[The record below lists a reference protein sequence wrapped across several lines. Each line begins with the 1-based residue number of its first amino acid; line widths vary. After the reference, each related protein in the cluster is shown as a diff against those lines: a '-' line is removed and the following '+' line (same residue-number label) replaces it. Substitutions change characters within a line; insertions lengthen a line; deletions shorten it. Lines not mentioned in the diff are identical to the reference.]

1 MIGIIAAMNPEYAL
15 FKTKENELFNGAKY
29 KIVKSGIG
37 PNAAA
42 DAALDLIKSGCDT
55 IIGWGFAGG
64 LSEKFKCGQ
73 LIITNRFATEDAHYH
88 SPTPLQQ
95 EFTKRLHSLN
105 PNEGVIFAADR
116 PILKAKEKQML
127 AEKFGSVAVDM
138 ESLGI
143 ISVTKQKAV
152 PYLSI
157 RVILDDSKTTLP
169 TWISHLLKENKSS
182 RRAILLSKQLFK
194 PGELYSLV
202 KLAFSYK
209 RAAKKLN
216 RISNLLAK

>member
-73 LIITNRFATEDAHYH
+73 LIIANRFATEEAHYH

-105 PNEGVIFAADR
+105 PNEGIIFATDR
-116 PILKAKEKQML
+116 PILKAKKSKYL
-127 AEKFGSVAVDM
+127 LRGSA
-138 ESLGI
+138 
-143 ISVTKQKAV
+143 Q
-152 PYLSI
+152 
-157 RVILDDSKTTLP
+157 
-169 TWISHLLKENKSS
+169 
-182 RRAILLSKQLFK
+182 
-194 PGELYSLV
+194 
-202 KLAFSYK
+202 
-209 RAAKKLN
+209 
-216 RISNLLAK
+216 

>member
-1 MIGIIAAMNPEYAL
+1 M
-15 FKTKENELFNGAKY
+15 
-29 KIVKSGIG
+29 
-37 PNAAA
+37 
-42 DAALDLIKSGCDT
+42 
-55 IIGWGFAGG
+55 
-64 LSEKFKCGQ
+64 SEKFKCGQ
-73 LIITNRFATEDAHYH
+73 LIIANRFATEDAHYH

-105 PNEGVIFAADR
+105 PNEGIIFATDR

-169 TWISHLLKENKSS
+169 TWISHLLKENKSN

-209 RAAKKLN
+209 GQQKN
-216 RISNLLAK
+216 

>member
-73 LIITNRFATEDAHYH
+73 LIIANRFATEDEHYY

-95 EFTKRLHSLN
+95 EFTKRLDSLN
-105 PNEGVIFAADR
+105 PNEGIIFTTDR

-127 AEKFGSVAVDM
+127 AKRFGSVAVDM

-194 PGELYSLV
+194 PGELYSLI
-202 KLAFSYK
+202 KLAFLYK

>member
-105 PNEGVIFAADR
+105 PNEGIIFATDR

-127 AEKFGSVAVDM
+127 ARYNCNYVCCMVYKKDI
-138 ESLGI
+138 LTLRYHKKNYTI
-143 ISVTKQKAV
+143 KIS
-152 PYLSI
+152 S
-157 RVILDDSKTTLP
+157 
-169 TWISHLLKENKSS
+169 
-182 RRAILLSKQLFK
+182 
-194 PGELYSLV
+194 
-202 KLAFSYK
+202 
-209 RAAKKLN
+209 
-216 RISNLLAK
+216 